1 MSQKQNGNGNG
12 NGIGALLLQPHKKPA
27 TAMPPPEAL
36 VTEENG
42 VTFRTSEENVLRA
55 TPLRIQR
62 HAAVFELYSP
72 NVALHLS
79 EVLSD
84 FTVTV
89 QSRRLYSGRAVVR
102 NIVDSGTSV
111 HCEAKLDESGW
122 VQEATTIAQAFTV
135 GNLAS
140 EFKNFLSG
148 WQKSYNVLPEFKIA
162 IADLQMIFMELR
174 LWLDKIEVEIQ
185 SQPVGV
191 RSEIEKLLIHDL
203 QDYVLSTVGH
213 LLEKFELVAER
224 VSPDARPAHIAFLQQ
239 QIHPFVLSAPFINR
253 TFNKP
258 LGYAGDYEMVNMM
271 VRNPYEGQSLFAK
284 MLNFIFLSTPPV
296 RAHRSRITYLTRM
309 LLEET
314 ARARG
319 ANPARPVRFLNL
331 GCGPAKEIQDFLT
344 NHHVCDSAEFLLLD
358 FNDETL
364 NFTGSTLSRIK
375 QVNERSTKIDLT
387 KKSVQQILKEA
398 ARLDYLGKFDVVY
411 CAGLFDYLT
420 DEVSARLLQIFYS
433 LARPGGLVAA
443 TNVADTN
450 PSRGWMEYALD
461 WHLIYRSVDQF
472 RSLVPAEA
480 RSDAVVRAIGD
491 GVNIAVEMRK
501 PTNV

>member
-1 MSQKQNGNGNG
+1 V
-12 NGIGALLLQPHKKPA
+12 A
-27 TAMPPPEAL
+27 
-36 VTEENG
+36 EENG
-42 VTFRTSEENVLRA
+42 VSFRTSDEGALRG

-79 EVLSD
+79 EVLND
-84 FTVTV
+84 FMLTV
-89 QSRRLYSGRAVVR
+89 QSRRLYSGRAVLR

-111 HCEAKLDESGW
+111 RCEVKLDESGW
-122 VQEATTIAQAFTV
+122 VQEAATIAQAFTV
-135 GNLAS
+135 GNLAN
-140 EFKNFLSG
+140 EFKSFLSG
-148 WQKSYNVLPEFKIA
+148 WQKSYNVLPEFKVA

-191 RSEIEKLLIHDL
+191 RSEIERLLIHDL
-203 QDYVLSTVGH
+203 QDYILATVGH
-213 LLEKFELVAER
+213 LLEKFELVAQR
-224 VSPDARPAHIAFLQQ
+224 VSPEARPAHIAFLQQ

-271 VRNPYEGQSLFAK
+271 VGHPYEGASLFAK
-284 MLNFIFLSTPPV
+284 ILNFIFLSTPPV
-296 RAHRSRITYLTRM
+296 RAHRSRITYLTQM

-319 ANPARPVRFLNL
+319 NSPKRQVRFLNL

-344 NHHVCDSAEFLLLD
+344 HHHVCDWAEFLLLD

-364 NFTGSTLSRIK
+364 NFTAKTLSEIK
-375 QVNERSTKIDLT
+375 RANERATKIDLA

-398 ARLDYLGKFDVVY
+398 ARLETLGKFDVVY

-433 LARPGGLVAA
+433 LAKPGGLVMA
-443 TNVADTN
+443 TNVADIN
-450 PSRGWMEYALD
+450 PSRGWMEFALD
-461 WHLIYRSVDQF
+461 WHLIYRNVEQF
-472 RSLVPAEA
+472 KSLVPEEA
-480 RSDAVVRAIGD
+480 KSESVVRAIGD
-491 GVNIAVEMRK
+491 GVNIAVEIRK
-501 PTNV
+501 PSNG

>member
-1 MSQKQNGNGNG
+1 
-12 NGIGALLLQPHKKPA
+12 
-27 TAMPPPEAL
+27 MPPPEAL
-36 VTEENG
+36 VAEENR
-42 VTFRTSEENVLRA
+42 VSFRTSDESSLRA

-79 EVLSD
+79 EVLND
-84 FTVTV
+84 FTVTLHG
-89 QSRRLYSGRAVVR
+89 RRLYSGRGVLR

-111 HCEAKLDESGW
+111 RCEAKLDESGW
-122 VQEATTIAQAFTV
+122 VHEAATIAQAFTV
-135 GNLAS
+135 GNLAN

-148 WQKSYNVLPEFKIA
+148 WQKSYNILPEFKVA

-174 LWLDKIEVEIQ
+174 LWLDKIEIEIQ

-191 RSEIEKLLIHDL
+191 RSEIESLLIHDL
-203 QDYVLSTVGH
+203 QDYILSTVGH
-213 LLEKFELVAER
+213 LLEKFELVAQR
-224 VSPDARPAHIAFLQQ
+224 VSLDARPAHIAFLQQ

-271 VRNPYEGQSLFAK
+271 VRNPYEGTSLFGK
-284 MLNFIFLSTPPV
+284 ILNFIFLSTPPV
-296 RAHRSRITYLTRM
+296 RAHRSRITYLTQM

-319 ANPARPVRFLNL
+319 NSPKHRARFLNL
-331 GCGPAKEIQDFLT
+331 GCGPAKEIQDFLKH
-344 NHHVCDSAEFLLLD
+344 HHVCDWAEFLLLD

-364 NFTGSTLSRIK
+364 NHTAKTLSEIK
-375 QVNERSTKIDLT
+375 QANERATKIELS

-398 ARLDYLGKFDVVY
+398 ARLDHLGKFDVVY

-433 LARPGGLVAA
+433 LAKPGGLVTA
-443 TNVADTN
+443 TNVADIN

-461 WHLIYRSVDQF
+461 WHLIYRNVEQF
-472 RSLVPAEA
+472 RSLVPDEA
-480 RSDAVVRAIGD
+480 KSEAVVRAIGD
-491 GVNIAVEMRK
+491 GVNISVEIRK
-501 PTNV
+501 PGNA

>member
-12 NGIGALLLQPHKKPA
+12 NGMGALLLQPHKKPA
-27 TAMPPPEAL
+27 AMPSPEAL
-36 VTEENG
+36 MAEENG
-42 VTFRTSEENVLRA
+42 VTFRTAEENVLRA

-84 FTVTV
+84 FSVTV
-89 QSRRLYSGRAVVR
+89 QSRRLYSGRAVIR
-102 NIVDSGTSV
+102 NLVDSGTSV
-111 HCEAKLDESGW
+111 HCEVKLDESGW

-174 LWLDKIEVEIQ
+174 LWLDKIEVEIH

-191 RSEIEKLLIHDL
+191 RAEIERLLIHDL
-203 QDYVLSTVGH
+203 QDYVLATVGH
-213 LLEKFELVAER
+213 LLEKFELVAES
-224 VSPDARPAHIAFLQQ
+224 VSLDARPAHIAFLQQ

-271 VRNPYEGQSLFAK
+271 VRNPYEGNSLFAK

-296 RAHRSRITYLTRM
+296 RAHRSRITYLTQM
-309 LLEET
+309 LLQET

-319 ANPARPVRFLNL
+319 PHQRVRFLNL

-344 NHHVCDSAEFLLLD
+344 HHHVCDWTEFLLLD

-364 NFTGSTLSRIK
+364 NFTAKTLSEIK
-375 QVNERSTKIDLT
+375 QANERATKIELT

-398 ARLDYLGKFDVVY
+398 AKLDRLGKFDVVY

-433 LARPGGLVAA
+433 LTKPGGLVSA
-443 TNVADTN
+443 TNVADIN

-480 RSDAVVRAIGD
+480 KSDAVVRAIGD